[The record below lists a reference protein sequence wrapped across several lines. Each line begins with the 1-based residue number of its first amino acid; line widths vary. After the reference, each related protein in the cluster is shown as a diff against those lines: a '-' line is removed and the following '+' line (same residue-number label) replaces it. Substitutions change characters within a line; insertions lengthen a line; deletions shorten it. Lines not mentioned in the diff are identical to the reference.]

1 MPDKFSKEVRS
12 HIMSRVRGKNTSLE
26 MFVFS
31 ELRKRKVHF
40 QKHYKKAPGSPDLAI
55 PSRKLAIFVDGDFWH
70 GYRYP
75 AWKHKIRQKFWRD
88 KIERNRRRDRRNFA
102 KLRRLGWKYIRV
114 WEHEIK
120 DGRLKATGKISNFL
134 NESGIRPA
142 RVRSRRS

>member
-12 HIMSRVRGKNTSLE
+12 RIMASVKGKNTSLE
-26 MFVFS
+26 RFVFR
-31 ELRKRKVHF
+31 ELRRRKVHF
-40 QKHYKKAPGSPDLAI
+40 QKHYKKAPGTPDIAI

-75 AWKHKIRQKFWRD
+75 AWKHKIRKKFWRD

-102 KLRRLGWKYIRV
+102 KLRHLGWKFLRV

-120 DGRLKATGKISNFL
+120 ADRLKATGKIFNFL
-134 NESGIRPA
+134 DKG
-142 RVRSRRS
+142 